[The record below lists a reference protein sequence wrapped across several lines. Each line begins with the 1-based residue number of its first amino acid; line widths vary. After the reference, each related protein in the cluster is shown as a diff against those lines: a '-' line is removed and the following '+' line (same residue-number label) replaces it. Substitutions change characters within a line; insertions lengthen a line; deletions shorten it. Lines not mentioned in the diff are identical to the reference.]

1 MSVLVTGS
9 AGHLGEAIVRRLRA
23 EGREVRGIDIKAS
36 AFTDHVGSIT
46 DEAFIRDAMS
56 GATSVIHSATLHKPH
71 VATHSKREFVD
82 TNVAGTVALL
92 EAAVAHGVKAFVFTS
107 TTSAFGAALS
117 PQPGE
122 PAAWID
128 EDVTPIPKNI
138 YGATKIAAE
147 GMCELVARKEGLPVI
162 VLRTSRFFPEDDDN
176 AGVRAE
182 FSTLNMQANEL
193 LYRRADIDDIVEAH
207 LLAVARAPDIGFG
220 RYIVS
225 ATPPFTRDDVVALR
239 ADAAAVVRR
248 LFPDVDALYG
258 ARGWKLLPSLDR
270 VYDSGRASRALGW
283 TPRRDFAFVLDC
295 LRSGE
300 DFRSEMARAIGV
312 KGYHDAVFDEGP
324 YPVIG

>member
-9 AGHLGEAIVRRLRA
+9 AGHLGEAIVRRLRS
-23 EGREVRGIDIKAS
+23 EGRAVRGIDIKVS

-46 DEAFIRDAMS
+46 DEAFVRDAMS

-71 VATHSKREFVD
+71 VATHSKRAFVD

-92 EAAVAHGVKAFVFTS
+92 ESAVAHGVKAFVFTS

-117 PQPGE
+117 PGPGE

-128 EDVTPIPKNI
+128 ENVAPIPKNI

-147 GMCELVARKEGLPVI
+147 GMCELVARKDKLPVI

-176 AGVRAE
+176 AGVRAQYD
-182 FSTLNMQANEL
+182 TLNMQANEL
-193 LYRRADIDDIVEAH
+193 LYRRADIDDVVEAH
-207 LLAVARAPDIGFG
+207 LLAIERAPALGFG

-239 ADAAAVVRR
+239 ADAAAVVRG
-248 LFPDVDALYG
+248 LFPDVDALYA
-258 ARGWKLLPSLDR
+258 ARDWKLLPTLDR
-270 VYDSGRASRALGW
+270 VYDSSRASRELGW
-283 TPRRDFAFVLDC
+283 KPRRDFAFVLDC
-295 LRSGE
+295 LRRGE
-300 DFRSEMARAIGV
+300 DFRSDMARAIGV
-312 KGYHDAVFDEGP
+312 KGYHDAGFAEGP
-324 YPVIG
+324 YPVAG

>member
-23 EGREVRGIDIKAS
+23 EGREVRGVDIKAS
-36 AFTDHVGSIT
+36 PFTDHVGSIA
-46 DEAFIRDAMS
+46 DEAFVRDAMS

-71 VATHSKREFVD
+71 IATHSKREFVD

-92 EAAVAHGVKAFVFTS
+92 ESAVAHGVKAFVFTS

-117 PQPGE
+117 PRPGE

-147 GMCELVARKEGLPVI
+147 GMCELVARKDRLPII

-182 FSTLNMQANEL
+182 YDTLNMQANEL
-193 LYRRADIDDIVEAH
+193 LYRRADIDDVVEAH
-207 LLAVARAPDIGFG
+207 LMAVAKAPDLGFG

-225 ATPPFTRDDVVALR
+225 ATPPFSRRDVVALR
-239 ADAAAVVRR
+239 ADAAAVVRK
-248 LFPDVDALYG
+248 LFPDVDALYA

-270 VYDSGRASRALGW
+270 VYDSARATRELGW
-283 TPRRDFAFVLDC
+283 APRRDFAFVLEC
-295 LRSGE
+295 LRRGE
-300 DFRSEMARAIGV
+300 DFRSDMARAIGV
-312 KGYHDAVFDEGP
+312 KGYHDTVFDEGP